1 MRSRSLLWIFL
12 VFALLPDL
20 AFAEECPV
28 TAPGGMYGNDAI
40 DVVLP
45 PDGKFVF
52 RPKGPGFIDRDG
64 ALRIKVGWNVKIPGQ
79 LDVTGRRL
87 DGPAPRARAYTWY
100 RTGKPGGQSNFTVFP
115 TPGCWEIVASVGDRS
130 LTFVVVVEFVAP
142 GPAGR
147 MNGVPQGLRQTGG

>member
-1 MRSRSLLWIFL
+1 MRSRSLPWIFL
-12 VFALLPDL
+12 VFVFQPNL

-28 TAPGGMYGNDAI
+28 TVRGGMYGNDAI

-64 ALRIKVGWNVKIPGQ
+64 ALGIKVSWNVKTTGL

-87 DGPAPRARAYTWY
+87 DGPAPRARAYMSY
-100 RTGKPGGQSNFTVFP
+100 RTGKPGGQSNFVVFP
-115 TPGCWEIVASVGDRS
+115 TPGCWEIVASVGQQS
-130 LTFVVVVEFVAP
+130 LTFVVAVELIDS

-147 MNGVPQGLRQTGG
+147 LNGVPQGWRQTGG